1 MSEVESACQ
10 LYQLQV
16 CLPRKVPI
24 PQVAIALQSIEAIFQ
39 FSGAE
44 IWMHASVGH
53 DLYLKKRK

>member
-44 IWMHASVGH
+44 I
-53 DLYLKKRK
+53 